1 MRHGG
6 SVRNAR
12 TPPVSIHA
20 LLAECDTLHALPSDK
35 GAGFNPRTP
44 CGVRPVPHHCLPDWM
59 RFNPRTP
66 CGVRH
71 AMLSCAG
78 PCRRFQSTHSL
89 RSATGYCWTRRQGLS
104 VSIHAL
110 LAECDEICND
120 YKNQQYGFNPRTP
133 CGVRLSDWFSP
144 CPANQFQS
152 THSLRSA
159 TPWRLTTDS
168 SQKFQSTHSLRSAT
182 NGQWGHQGHRPVS
195 IHALL
200 AECDTLE
207 VDDGFV
213 SKVSIHA
220 LLAECD
226 HETWICQR
234 QCLRFNP
241 RTPCGVRL
249 ASDEPLGLHD
259 RFQSTHSLR
268 SATTVKGRR
277 VISKQFQSTHS
288 LRSATH

>member
-1 MRHGG
+1 M
-6 SVRNAR
+6 
-12 TPPVSIHA
+12 VSIHA
-20 LLAECDTLHALPSDK
+20 LLAECDTPAVKLLMHF
-35 GAGFNPRTP
+35 AGFNPRTP
-44 CGVRPVPHHCLPDWM
+44 CGVRPPQNHQSQLSSEFQSTHSLRSATPGNYPRLASVPC
-59 RFNPRTP
+59 FNPRTP

-159 TPWRLTTDS
+159 TCFSGIRKTC
-168 SQKFQSTHSLRSAT
+168 R
-182 NGQWGHQGHRPVS
+182 
-195 IHALL
+195 
-200 AECDTLE
+200 
-207 VDDGFV
+207 
-213 SKVSIHA
+213 KVSIHA

-226 HETWICQR
+226 S
-234 QCLRFNP
+234 LRMKQLVDVLAFQSTHSLRSATRSDGSPHPDHVVSIHALLAECDKSILLSSGSFTGFNP

-249 ASDEPLGLHD
+249 
-259 RFQSTHSLR
+259 R
-268 SATTVKGRR
+268 SFPVA
-277 VISKQFQSTHS
+277 VI
-288 LRSATH
+288 

>member
-1 MRHGG
+1 MSQFHLSR
-6 SVRNAR
+6 
-12 TPPVSIHA
+12 
-20 LLAECDTLHALPSDK
+20 
-35 GAGFNPRTP
+35 FN
-44 CGVRPVPHHCLPDWM
+44 

-159 TPWRLTTDS
+159 TCFSGIRKTC
-168 SQKFQSTHSLRSAT
+168 R
-182 NGQWGHQGHRPVS
+182 
-195 IHALL
+195 
-200 AECDTLE
+200 
-207 VDDGFV
+207 
-213 SKVSIHA
+213 KVSIHA

-226 HETWICQR
+226 S
-234 QCLRFNP
+234 LRMKQL
-241 RTPCGVRL
+241 VDVL
-249 ASDEPLGLHD
+249 A
-259 RFQSTHSLR
+259 FQSTHSLR
-268 SATTVKGRR
+268 SATRSDGSPHPDHVVSIHALLAECDFFLLMFHDGNNGFNPRTPCGVRPEALAPICR
-277 VISKQFQSTHS
+277 NLTFQSTHS
-288 LRSATH
+288 LRSATPCSRKPYAGKAGFNPRTPCGVRPYMDADDLTIYGVSIHALLAECDPYRMMTLPGNR

>member
-1 MRHGG
+1 MFQSTHSLRSATPASSSIRQSGSVSIHALLAECDLLGHTRSHLESCFNPRTPCGVRHGG

-59 RFNPRTP
+59 RFNPRTPCGVRLPSITIRALPVSFQSTHSLRSATPEAGERGLVRAVSIHALLAECDVMSQFHLSRFNRFNPRTP

-159 TPWRLTTDS
+159 TNYCTS
-168 SQKFQSTHSLRSAT
+168 
-182 NGQWGHQGHRPVS
+182 G
-195 IHALL
+195 
-200 AECDTLE
+200 
-207 VDDGFV
+207 
-213 SKVSIHA
+213 
-220 LLAECD
+220 
-226 HETWICQR
+226 
-234 QCLRFNP
+234 
-241 RTPCGVRL
+241 
-249 ASDEPLGLHD
+249 
-259 RFQSTHSLR
+259 
-268 SATTVKGRR
+268 
-277 VISKQFQSTHS
+277 
-288 LRSATH
+288 

>member
-1 MRHGG
+1 MSQFHLSR
-6 SVRNAR
+6 
-12 TPPVSIHA
+12 
-20 LLAECDTLHALPSDK
+20 
-35 GAGFNPRTP
+35 FN
-44 CGVRPVPHHCLPDWM
+44 

-159 TPWRLTTDS
+159 TCFSGIRKTC
-168 SQKFQSTHSLRSAT
+168 R
-182 NGQWGHQGHRPVS
+182 
-195 IHALL
+195 
-200 AECDTLE
+200 
-207 VDDGFV
+207 
-213 SKVSIHA
+213 KVSIHA

-226 HETWICQR
+226 S
-234 QCLRFNP
+234 LRMKQL
-241 RTPCGVRL
+241 VDVL
-249 ASDEPLGLHD
+249 A
-259 RFQSTHSLR
+259 FQSTHSLR
-268 SATTVKGRR
+268 SAT
-277 VISKQFQSTHS
+277 
-288 LRSATH
+288 RSDGSPHPDHVVSIHALLAECDFTGGI

>member
-1 MRHGG
+1 MSQFHLSR
-6 SVRNAR
+6 
-12 TPPVSIHA
+12 
-20 LLAECDTLHALPSDK
+20 
-35 GAGFNPRTP
+35 FN
-44 CGVRPVPHHCLPDWM
+44 

-159 TPWRLTTDS
+159 TCFSGIRKTC
-168 SQKFQSTHSLRSAT
+168 R
-182 NGQWGHQGHRPVS
+182 
-195 IHALL
+195 
-200 AECDTLE
+200 
-207 VDDGFV
+207 
-213 SKVSIHA
+213 KVSIHA

-226 HETWICQR
+226 SLRMKQLVDVLAFQSTHSLRSATRSDGSPHPDHVVSIHALLAECDHPRRR
-234 QCLRFNP
+234 QPAMILCFNP

-249 ASDEPLGLHD
+249 ILQFSFFSVIT
-259 RFQSTHSLR
+259 FQSTHSLR
-268 SATTVKGRR
+268 SATSTLWTGDLDKTVSIHALLAECDCARPYTWLLNR
-277 VISKQFQSTHS
+277 ANHT
-288 LRSATH
+288 LRQPP

>member
-1 MRHGG
+1 MSQFHLSR
-6 SVRNAR
+6 
-12 TPPVSIHA
+12 
-20 LLAECDTLHALPSDK
+20 
-35 GAGFNPRTP
+35 FN
-44 CGVRPVPHHCLPDWM
+44 

-159 TPWRLTTDS
+159 TCFSGIRKTCRKVSIHALLAECDS
-168 SQKFQSTHSLRSAT
+168 LRMKQLVDVLAFQSTHSLRSAT
-182 NGQWGHQGHRPVS
+182 RSDGSPHPDHVVS

-200 AECDTLE
+200 AECDTAAWNRS
-207 VDDGFV
+207 GY
-213 SKVSIHA
+213 
-220 LLAECD
+220 LLG
-226 HETWICQR
+226 
-234 QCLRFNP
+234 FNP
-241 RTPCGVRL
+241 RTPCGVR
-249 ASDEPLGLHD
+249 PG
-259 RFQSTHSLR
+259 R
-268 SATTVKGRR
+268 S
-277 VISKQFQSTHS
+277 SCQNPNLQFQSTHS
-288 LRSATH
+288 LRSATKDFPAVHIVPDVSIHALLAECDMIFSGELVTAYGFQSTHSLRSATL

>member
-1 MRHGG
+1 MSQFHLSR
-6 SVRNAR
+6 
-12 TPPVSIHA
+12 
-20 LLAECDTLHALPSDK
+20 
-35 GAGFNPRTP
+35 FN
-44 CGVRPVPHHCLPDWM
+44 

-159 TPWRLTTDS
+159 TCFSGIRKTCRKVSIHALLAECDS
-168 SQKFQSTHSLRSAT
+168 LRMKQLVDVLAFQSTHSLRSAT
-182 NGQWGHQGHRPVS
+182 RSDGSPHPDHVVSIHALLAECDRLPGPLPHPARCFNPRTPCGVRQNTSNASSRFDYVSIHALLAECDPVHLVAGPVGPVS

-200 AECDTLE
+200 AECD
-207 VDDGFV
+207 FR
-213 SKVSIHA
+213 A
-220 LLAECD
+220 QF
-226 HETWICQR
+226 CQ
-234 QCLRFNP
+234 
-241 RTPCGVRL
+241 V
-249 ASDEPLGLHD
+249 
-259 RFQSTHSLR
+259 
-268 SATTVKGRR
+268 
-277 VISKQFQSTHS
+277 
-288 LRSATH
+288 

>member
-1 MRHGG
+1 MSSRVPTDFNPDSTYINYPVIPQSLPTRLDAFQSTHSLRSATPEAGERG
-6 SVRNAR
+6 LVRA
-12 TPPVSIHA
+12 VSIHA
-20 LLAECDTLHALPSDK
+20 LLAECDVMSQFHLSR
-35 GAGFNPRTP
+35 FN
-44 CGVRPVPHHCLPDWM
+44 

-159 TPWRLTTDS
+159 TCFSGIRKTC
-168 SQKFQSTHSLRSAT
+168 R
-182 NGQWGHQGHRPVS
+182 
-195 IHALL
+195 
-200 AECDTLE
+200 
-207 VDDGFV
+207 
-213 SKVSIHA
+213 KVSIHA

-226 HETWICQR
+226 S
-234 QCLRFNP
+234 LRMKQL
-241 RTPCGVRL
+241 VDVL
-249 ASDEPLGLHD
+249 A
-259 RFQSTHSLR
+259 FQSTHSLR
-268 SATTVKGRR
+268 SATRSDGSPHPDHVVSIHALLAECDKNNAKLCSSKGGFNPRTPCGVR
-277 VISKQFQSTHS
+277 H
-288 LRSATH
+288 

>member
-1 MRHGG
+1 MSQFHLSR
-6 SVRNAR
+6 
-12 TPPVSIHA
+12 
-20 LLAECDTLHALPSDK
+20 
-35 GAGFNPRTP
+35 FN
-44 CGVRPVPHHCLPDWM
+44 

-159 TPWRLTTDS
+159 TCFSGIRKTC
-168 SQKFQSTHSLRSAT
+168 R
-182 NGQWGHQGHRPVS
+182 
-195 IHALL
+195 
-200 AECDTLE
+200 
-207 VDDGFV
+207 
-213 SKVSIHA
+213 KVSIHA

-226 HETWICQR
+226 S
-234 QCLRFNP
+234 LRMKQLVDVLAFQSTHSL
-241 RTPCGVRL
+241 RSATRWTPIWRFFT
-249 ASDEPLGLHD
+249 

-268 SATTVKGRR
+268 SATRGRPAACPAGWVSIHALLAECDWKFSGR
-277 VISKQFQSTHS
+277 HRRRKSFNPRTPCGV
-288 LRSATH
+288 RRP

>member
-1 MRHGG
+1 MSQFHLSR
-6 SVRNAR
+6 
-12 TPPVSIHA
+12 
-20 LLAECDTLHALPSDK
+20 
-35 GAGFNPRTP
+35 FN
-44 CGVRPVPHHCLPDWM
+44 

-159 TPWRLTTDS
+159 TCFSGIRKTC
-168 SQKFQSTHSLRSAT
+168 R
-182 NGQWGHQGHRPVS
+182 
-195 IHALL
+195 
-200 AECDTLE
+200 
-207 VDDGFV
+207 
-213 SKVSIHA
+213 KVSIHA

-226 HETWICQR
+226 S
-234 QCLRFNP
+234 LRMKQL
-241 RTPCGVRL
+241 VDVL
-249 ASDEPLGLHD
+249 A
-259 RFQSTHSLR
+259 FQSTHSLR
-268 SATTVKGRR
+268 SATRSDGSPHPDHVVSIHALLAECDKSEAVQTVGR
-277 VISKQFQSTHS
+277 ISFNPRTPCGVRREYSANSDFDRTFQSTHS
-288 LRSATH
+288 LRSATDDVRIILEKAEVSIHALLAECDKTVTAKPLIS

>member
-1 MRHGG
+1 MSQFHLSR
-6 SVRNAR
+6 
-12 TPPVSIHA
+12 
-20 LLAECDTLHALPSDK
+20 
-35 GAGFNPRTP
+35 FN
-44 CGVRPVPHHCLPDWM
+44 

-159 TPWRLTTDS
+159 TCFSGIRKTCRKVSIHALLAECDS
-168 SQKFQSTHSLRSAT
+168 LRMKQLVDVLAFQSTHSLRSAT
-182 NGQWGHQGHRPVS
+182 RSDGSPHPDHVVS

-200 AECDTLE
+200 AECDTAAWNRS
-207 VDDGFV
+207 GY
-213 SKVSIHA
+213 
-220 LLAECD
+220 LLG
-226 HETWICQR
+226 
-234 QCLRFNP
+234 FNP
-241 RTPCGVRL
+241 RTPCGVR
-249 ASDEPLGLHD
+249 PG
-259 RFQSTHSLR
+259 R
-268 SATTVKGRR
+268 S
-277 VISKQFQSTHS
+277 SCQNPNLQFQSTHS
-288 LRSATH
+288 LRSATAPDLIHGYSTEQIILCANLPKKTVIARLLFLSIYLSIFYSQCITPIADLPGNSCELEVGAQAMFNSL